1 VDSRRIEADE
11 RYPNVMVISHPL
23 VQQKL
28 TTARDVRTPSQDFR
42 RLLGEIAM
50 LMAYELTRDHAI
62 TPVEVQSPMGL
73 AAGATLESEITL
85 VPILRAGLGMADG
98 ILRLIPQARVGHLG
112 IYRDE
117 TSLKPVVYY
126 NKLPPEVA
134 TSEVILIDPML
145 ATGGSSAVAVD
156 AIKRT
161 GATRVKLLCLV
172 AAPEGIEHVRLA
184 HPDLV
189 IYTAAID
196 SHLNEQGYIV
206 PGLGDAGD
214 RIFGTE

>member
-1 VDSRRIEADE
+1 MDPRRIEAGE
-11 RYPNVMVISHPL
+11 RFPNVLVITHPL

-28 TTARDVRTPSQDFR
+28 TTARDVATPSQDFR

-50 LMAYELTRDHAI
+50 LMAYELTRDHA
-62 TPVEVQSPMGL
+62 TRPVEVQSPMGV
-73 AAGATLESEITL
+73 ATGAVLESEIAL

-126 NKLPPEVA
+126 NKLPLEVGN
-134 TSEVILIDPML
+134 SEVIVIDPML
-145 ATGGSSAVAVD
+145 ATGGSSVVAVD
-156 AIKRT
+156 AVKRT
-161 GATRVKLLCLV
+161 GATRIKLLCLV
-172 AAPEGIEHVRLA
+172 AAPEGIERLRAA
-184 HPDLV
+184 HPDV
-189 IYTAAID
+189 VVYTAAID

>member
-1 VDSRRIEADE
+1 
-11 RYPNVMVISHPL
+11 M
-23 VQQKL
+23 
-28 TTARDVRTPSQDFR
+28 
-42 RLLGEIAM
+42 LGQIAM
-50 LMAYELTRDHAI
+50 FMAYELTRDHATEPI
-62 TPVEVQSPMGL
+62 DVHTPLGIARGAVLQSP
-73 AAGATLESEITL
+73 ITL

-117 TSLKPVVYY
+117 TSLEPVVYY
-126 NKLPPEVA
+126 NKLPPDVA
-134 TSEVILIDPML
+134 ATEVILIDPML
-145 ATGGSSAVAVD
+145 ATGGSSVVAVD

-172 AAPEGIEHVRLA
+172 AAPEGIERMLAA
-184 HPDLV
+184 HPDV
-189 IYTAAID
+189 MIYTAAVD
-196 SHLNEQGYIV
+196 SHLNEHGYIV